1 MKARIVHFTSLG
13 AFLASTAF
21 LFPLIGQQAG
31 TEARKLSAREIFY
44 SAPKVAKKKASR
56 KPSPPAGVPSAKP
69 APQPAAAGAGVDI
82 AVTSPPKVQPPSPPP
97 EPEPQPEPVAPTAPP
112 PAAAPGGGQFVPAS
126 LKEAAPIGIRCSV
139 LRRIGPS
146 DLIEVDPDQVF
157 RAGDRIKLR
166 VEANEDGYL
175 YVIARGSSGV
185 WKPLFPSPQVAGGN
199 NFIEAG
205 RTYDIPPGHVFTFD
219 EQPGEEKLFV
229 VFSRT
234 PVTDLEAL
242 IYDLGKKS
250 GEPSAAPEPAKP
262 AGGGKVLLAQNMVA
276 IRDDVV
282 SQLRNAYARDLIIEK
297 VSEAE
302 PGPEKE
308 AAIYAVSTATST
320 DSRVVLDLTLLHR

>member
-1 MKARIVHFTSLG
+1 MNARIVPLSSLG
-13 AFLASTAF
+13 VLLVSSAFLLPSMA
-21 LFPLIGQQAG
+21 QQTG
-31 TEARKLSAREIFY
+31 DQTERKLSAREIFY
-44 SAPKVAKKKASR
+44 SAPKLAKKRPAR
-56 KPSPPAGVPSAKP
+56 KPAAPARPPAAKP
-69 APQPAAAGAGVDI
+69 ERPPADTGVDI
-82 AVTSPPKVQPPSPPP
+82 AVTAPPKVQPPSPPP
-97 EPEPQPEPVAPTAPP
+97 EPEPEPEPAAPAAPP
-112 PAAAPGGGQFVPAS
+112 PAAAPGGAQFVPAS
-126 LKEAAPIGIRCSV
+126 LKEPAPIGIRCSV

-219 EQPGEEKLFV
+219 EQSGEEKIFV
-229 VFSRT
+229 VFSRQ
-234 PVTDLEAL
+234 PVTDLEGL
-242 IYDLGKKS
+242 IYDLGKKG
-250 GEPSAAPEPAKP
+250 GEPSSAPKPAKP